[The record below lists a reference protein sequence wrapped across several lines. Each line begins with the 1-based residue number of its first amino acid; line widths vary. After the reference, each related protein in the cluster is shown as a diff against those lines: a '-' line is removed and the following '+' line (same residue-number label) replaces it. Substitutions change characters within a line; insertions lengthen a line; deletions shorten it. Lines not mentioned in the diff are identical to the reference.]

1 MDKHREHKTGREELL
16 QTSALV
22 QVQDLLCSQRRHSSK
37 WNQDIK
43 LNFLNHKSSI
53 EPCGLFKLVKGI
65 RDIEK
70 ATQYAAGPRRQF
82 AGENAKRESLR
93 K

>member
-1 MDKHREHKTGREELL
+1 MDKHREYKTGREELL

-43 LNFLNHKSSI
+43 LNSLNHNASI
-53 EPCGLFKLVKGI
+53 ERNLFYKRRICHIK
-65 RDIEK
+65 RAENDI
-70 ATQYAAGPRRQF
+70 GPL
-82 AGENAKRESLR
+82 SLG
-93 K
+93 